1 MGYTK
6 EGVYVQEDDSVAG
19 RVAQLQTKDSPLIR
33 NAVAAGTRGA
43 NARGLQNTSIGIGAA
58 TAATLGTV
66 VPIASQD
73 AQQAY
78 GKNIQFEDQ
87 RNQKE
92 ITAAQIAAG
101 DRTNFANSITSAGN
115 TFTQGIANTLVNSKI
130 PANTRA
136 AAQADIAR
144 LYEVQQQQFAGLF
157 GAPALS
163 WGKQMAAGG

>member
-1 MGYTK
+1 MPYGPDGTWSP
-6 EGVYVQEDDSVAG
+6 EDDSVAS
-19 RVAQLQTKDSPLIR
+19 RVGQLQRDDSPLIR

-43 NARGLQNTSIGIGAA
+43 NARGLKNTSIGIGAA

-78 GKNIQFEDQ
+78 GKNIQYEDQ

-92 ITAAQIAAG
+92 LTAAQIAAS
-101 DRTNFANSITSAGN
+101 DRANYANSISSAGN
-115 TFTQGIANTLVNSKI
+115 TFSQGIANTLVNSKI

-136 AAQADIAR
+136 AAQADIAK
-144 LYEVQQQQFAGLF
+144 LYEVQQQQFGALF
-157 GAPALS
+157 NVPLN
-163 WGKQMAAGG
+163 WGKPMAAGG